1 MVCGVIFQHLHRV
14 YTDQSG
20 HYFLFVSQMPIK
32 KLTLFLLGLVL
43 NKPKLMKRS
52 PDTKRIPPI

>member
-43 NKPKLMKRS
+43 NKPKLMKPETWSRA
-52 PDTKRIPPI
+52 